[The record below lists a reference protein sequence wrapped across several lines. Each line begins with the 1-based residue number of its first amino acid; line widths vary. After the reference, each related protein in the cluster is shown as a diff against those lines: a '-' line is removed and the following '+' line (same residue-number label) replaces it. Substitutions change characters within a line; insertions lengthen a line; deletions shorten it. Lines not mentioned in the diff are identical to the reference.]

1 MEGLPNYDI
10 IKGKADTFYREINHV
25 RCHALNND
33 AINFSAEGFRH
44 LMYKG
49 QKRIQERNRGVQIMK
64 FKLLPRAK
72 IILEISTTFQEY
84 QENLVE
90 IKKKKHKR
98 IVFENAI
105 VKYWGFVAI
114 IRDRRVKVIVKQ
126 IGNGQKQFWS
136 VIPAWSKSY
145 YKDIKIISM
154 SKGDMIE
161 D

>member
-1 MEGLPNYDI
+1 MEGLPNYSI
-10 IKGKADTFYREINHV
+10 IREKADIFYHGINHI
-25 RCHALNND
+25 RCPALNND
-33 AINFSAEGFRH
+33 IINFSAEGFRH

-49 QKRIQERNRGVQIMK
+49 QKRIQERDRDVQIMK

-72 IILEISTTFQEY
+72 MILEVATTFQEY

-98 IVFENAI
+98 VIFENTIAR
-105 VKYWGFVAI
+105 YWGFVAI

-154 SKGDMIE
+154 SKGDPTE